1 MKKLNIKLNSY
12 IVKQCYTKYMFT
24 KLQKAVYLYPVQ
36 CINWLLWEP
45 EFQMLFDGCLHN
57 TTMSAR
63 SIPTDVTV
71 KLRLLLIQ
79 DPCPF
84 LSS

>member
-1 MKKLNIKLNSY
+1 
-12 IVKQCYTKYMFT
+12 MFT
-24 KLQKAVYLYPVQ
+24 KLQQAVYLYPVQ
-36 CINWLLWEP
+36 CINNWLLWEP

-63 SIPTDVTV
+63 SILYISCSIPTDVTV

-79 DPCPF
+79 VVM
-84 LSS
+84 

>member
-1 MKKLNIKLNSY
+1 
-12 IVKQCYTKYMFT
+12 MFT

-57 TTMSAR
+57 TTMSAC
-63 SIPTDVTV
+63 SILYIILYISLSQFMTGLHVT
-71 KLRLLLIQ
+71 
-79 DPCPF
+79 
-84 LSS
+84 